1 MRLVNLKPPLVACL
15 LLALSV
21 GLHFLLPQA
30 YRRQF
35 ACLWCGVTAIAIGCG
50 VLMWAWWLFRKSG
63 TPVRPTDQA
72 TSLVTSGPFRF
83 SRNPMYLAIV
93 VMLLG
98 LAVWVG
104 SLPMLLAPVGFFAFM
119 SLVVIPAEERRL
131 RETFGAAYLSF
142 TQRVRRW
149 I

>member
-1 MRLVNLKPPLVACL
+1 MRLVNLKPPLIACL
-15 LLALSV
+15 LLALSG
-21 GLHFLLPQA
+21 GLHFVLPPA
-30 YRRQF
+30 SRRHF
-35 ACLWCGVTAIAIGCG
+35 ACVICGVTAIAIGFG
-50 VLMWAWWLFRKSG
+50 VLLWAWGLFRKSG
-63 TPVRPTDQA
+63 TPTRPSAQA
-72 TSLVTSGPFRF
+72 TALVTSGPFRF

-104 SLPMLLAPVGFFAFM
+104 SLPMLIAPVGFFAVM
-119 SLVVIPAEERRL
+119 SLVFIPDEERRL

>member
-1 MRLVNLKPPLVACL
+1 MRLVNLKPPLIAGL

-21 GLHFLLPQA
+21 GLHFVLPQA
-30 YRRQF
+30 YRHQF
-35 ACLWCGVTAIAIGCG
+35 ACVWCGVTAIAIGFG
-50 VLMWAWWLFRKSG
+50 VLLWAWGLFRKSG
-63 TPVRPTDQA
+63 TPTRPTAQA
-72 TSLVTSGPFRF
+72 TALVTSGPFRF

-104 SLPMLLAPVGFFAFM
+104 SLPMLIAPVGFFAVM
-119 SLVVIPAEERRL
+119 SLVFIPDEERRL
-131 RETFGAAYLSF
+131 RETFGEAYLSF

-149 I
+149 M

>member
-1 MRLVNLKPPLVACL
+1 MRLVNLKPPLIAGL

-21 GLHFLLPQA
+21 GLHFVLPQA
-30 YRRQF
+30 SRRQF

-50 VLMWAWWLFRKSG
+50 VLIWAWWLFRRSG
-63 TPVRPTDQA
+63 TPTRPTHQA
-72 TSLVTSGPFRF
+72 TALVTSGPFRVP
-83 SRNPMYLAIV
+83 RNPMYLAIV

-104 SLPMLLAPVGFFAFM
+104 SLPMLIAPIGFFAFM
-119 SLVVIPAEERRL
+119 SLVFIPHEERRL
-131 RETFGAAYLSF
+131 RETFGEAYLSF
-142 TQRVRRW
+142 TRRVRRW

>member
-1 MRLVNLKPPLVACL
+1 MKLVNLKPPLIACL

-21 GLHFLLPQA
+21 GLHFVLPPA

-35 ACLWCGVTAIAIGCG
+35 ACLVCGVTAIALGFG
-50 VLMWAWWLFRKSG
+50 VLLWAWALFRTSD
-63 TPVRPTDQA
+63 TPTRPTAQA
-72 TSLVTSGPFRF
+72 TALVTSGPFRF

-104 SLPMLLAPVGFFAFM
+104 SLPMLLAPVGFFAVM
-119 SLVVIPAEERRL
+119 SLVVIPYEERRL
-131 RETFGAAYLSF
+131 HETFGEAYLSF

>member
-1 MRLVNLKPPLVACL
+1 MKLVNLKPPLVACL

-21 GLHFLLPQA
+21 GLHFVLPQA
-30 YRRQF
+30 SRRQF
-35 ACLWCGVTAIAIGCG
+35 ACWICGVMAIAIGVG

-63 TPVRPTDQA
+63 TPTRPTHQA
-72 TSLVTSGPFRF
+72 TALVTSGPFRF

-98 LAVWVG
+98 IAVWVG
-104 SLPMLLAPVGFFAFM
+104 SLPMLIAPVGFFAFM
-119 SLVVIPAEERRL
+119 SVVFIPYEERRL
-131 RETFGAAYLSF
+131 RETFGDSYISF

-149 I
+149 M